1 MKKFEFTGET
11 KTHFGVE
18 LKQIRALR
26 DFGVIKKGDLGGWL
40 AEEESL
46 SHDGNAW
53 VYGDASVSGD
63 ARVYGDDFLVIH
75 PIGSERGTLTAC
87 KAGKGIQVSRG
98 CFLGSLEEFEKAVD
112 KTHGDNEYGKQYKI
126 VIDLIKAKLGE

>member
-1 MKKFEFTGET
+1 VYGDASVTGYAR
-11 KTHFGVE
+11 V
-18 LKQIRALR
+18 
-26 DFGVIKKGDLGGWL
+26 
-40 AEEESL
+40 
-46 SHDGNAW
+46 DGHAW
-53 VYGDASVSGD
+53 VYGDASVSGDARVYGDAWVSGD